1 MLCSYVYKFAG
12 SNILDAA
19 KLFPYTSSNE
29 AYLTFWQ
36 AARTHRHICE
46 PDMACSFQIGFFVIF
61 ATIKTALES
70 LLPLSVQ
77 TQSFIQTNTSS
88 SGSIL
93 GSVPLPLEAH
103 FFKAKVFYRL

>member
-1 MLCSYVYKFAG
+1 MG
-12 SNILDAA
+12 AA

-77 TQSFIQTNTSS
+77 TIVYPSKHVIKREYF
-88 SGSIL
+88 G
-93 GSVPLPLEAH
+93 VRPLAT
-103 FFKAKVFYRL
+103 